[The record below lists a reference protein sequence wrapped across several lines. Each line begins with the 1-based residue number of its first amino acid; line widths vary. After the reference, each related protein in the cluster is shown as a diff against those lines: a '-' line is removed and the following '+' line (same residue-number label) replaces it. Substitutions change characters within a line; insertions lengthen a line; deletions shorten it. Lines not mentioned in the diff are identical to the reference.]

1 MSVSPSPP
9 GREAPIVLIV
19 AKAPAVGRVKTRLAV
34 TLGSERTTELAMA
47 MLLDTL
53 DGCRRVFADVGFL
66 CGADAD
72 VPLLR
77 ELAGPAA
84 PIVVQDGAG
93 LGPAL
98 STGVRFALGQGRA
111 AIMVSSDIPGVP
123 PGSLDATAAHLTGGA
138 DVVLGPGHDGG
149 YWLIAMRAEHP
160 ELFAGIAWSTASV
173 LDATLDRCGEI
184 GLDVR
189 FVERWRD
196 IDTAQDVAELAD
208 RAETLP
214 GARTRAILCRE
225 LSNVRTPPRPE
236 VSVP

>member
-1 MSVSPSPP
+1 MSVTPSPP

-19 AKAPAVGRVKTRLAV
+19 AKAPAEGRAKTRLAA
-34 TLGSERTTELAMA
+34 TLGSERATKLAVA

-53 DGCRRVFADVGFL
+53 EGCRRAFVDVGFL

-84 PIVVQDGAG
+84 PIVVQEGAG
-93 LGPAL
+93 LGSAL
-98 STGVRFALGQGRA
+98 STGVRFAIGHGRA
-111 AIMVSSDIPGVP
+111 AIMLSSDIPGVP
-123 PGSLDATAAHLTGGA
+123 LGSLEATAAHLTGGA

-160 ELFAGIAWSTASV
+160 ELFAGIAWSSGGE
-173 LDATLDRCGEI
+173 LDATLARCGEL

-189 FVERWRD
+189 LVERWRD
-196 IDTAQDVAELAD
+196 IDTAHDVAALAD
-208 RAETLP
+208 VAETLP
-214 GARTRAILCRE
+214 GARTRTVLSHQM
-225 LSNVRTPPRPE
+225 SNVRAPHKPE